1 MTQPTSKQPI
11 STQPT
16 ILPTTRQDVTA
27 LILIAKRRLKLS
39 YADISAA
46 LGSHRVWTTAALLGQ
61 HPFPA
66 ELADRL
72 CSVLELPGECSAI
85 LQEVPMR
92 GSVGALP
99 PTDPTIYRLYEVLQV
114 YGPALKQLIHED
126 FGDGIMSAINFDLQL
141 GRVPA
146 EDGERVQ
153 ITLTGKFL
161 PYKW

>member
-1 MTQPTSKQPI
+1 MTQPTSTPPSSNLP
-11 STQPT
+11 STRPE
-16 ILPTTRQDVTA
+16 VTA
-27 LILIAKRRLKLS
+27 LILVAKRRLGLS
-39 YADISAA
+39 YTAIAQA

-61 HPFPA
+61 HPFSA
-66 ELADRL
+66 ELADKL
-72 CSVLELPGECSAI
+72 CVVLELPSECSNI

-92 GSVGALP
+92 GSFDTLP

>member
-1 MTQPTSKQPI
+1 MTTLSQPTTHP
-11 STQPT
+11 
-16 ILPTTRQDVTA
+16 PTTRSDVTA
-27 LILIAKRRLKLS
+27 LILTAKRRLKLT
-39 YADISAA
+39 YTVIAGT
-46 LGSHRVWTTAALLGQ
+46 LGTHRVWTTAALLGQ
-61 HPFPA
+61 HPFPEHLA
-66 ELADRL
+66 EQL
-72 CSVLELPGECSAI
+72 CGLLELPEESSAI

-92 GSVGALP
+92 GSVDALP
-99 PTDPTIYRLYEVLQV
+99 PSDPTIYRLYEALEV

>member
-1 MTQPTSKQPI
+1 MTQTLTP
-11 STQPT
+11 STT
-16 ILPTTRQDVTA
+16 AAPTTRQHVTD
-27 LILIAKRRLKLS
+27 LILVAKRGLGLS
-39 YADISAA
+39 YTAIAEA
-46 LGSHRVWTTAALLGQ
+46 LGTHRVWTTSALLGQ

-66 ELADRL
+66 VLADKL
-72 CSVLELPGECSAI
+72 CAVLELPEACSPI

-92 GSVGALP
+92 GSFEALP
-99 PTDPTIYRLYEVLQV
+99 PTDPTIYRLYEALQV
-114 YGPALKQLIHED
+114 YGPALKYLIHED

-141 GRVPA
+141 GRVSA